1 MPTVSTDTRYDDY
14 YYTVNLQVSDE
25 IKDIIVRNHVEP
37 NYIRDIDDL
46 FDGKRNWK
54 RVGQTFETASKAL
67 VAVGGIVSFAAGFFN
82 EYYLSFIAGAISTIS
97 LATLQFSS
105 FGYKESKKQ
114 SIELNTNLKR
124 LKIEEVP
131 INDRNADET
140 IMGRMS
146 YAQQSVRPSQTPSSH
161 YQQQEIINALQNQLA
176 AQHNM
181 LSSELDALRTENEN
195 LKNTVKK
202 DSEKESS
209 NEMSKVVVLSDEIA
223 ADIKSKE
230 EGKQTIY
237 KSGKLELA
245 RTSSSEYTFNIH
257 SSEEEESKQHTE
269 V

>member
-1 MPTVSTDTRYDDY
+1 MPTVSTDTRYDEY

-46 FDGKRNWK
+46 FAGKRNWK
-54 RVGQTFETASKAL
+54 KVGQSFETASKAL
-67 VAVGGIVSFAAGFFN
+67 VAIGGIISFAAGFFN

-131 INDRNADET
+131 VNDRNTDET
-140 IMGRMS
+140 MVARSS
-146 YAQQSVRPSQTPSSH
+146 YAQQSVRPSQNQQYY
-161 YQQQEIINALQNQLA
+161 YQSQDVINALQNQLA
-176 AQHNM
+176 TDH
-181 LSSELDALRTENEN
+181 SEFSKEIASLRAENET
-195 LKNTVKK
+195 LKKA
-202 DSEKESS
+202 SEKENAKQDTKEDTKEITLS
-209 NEMSKVVVLSDEIA
+209 NEVAD
-223 ADIKSKE
+223 DIKSKD

-245 RTSSSEYTFNIH
+245 RTSSGEYTFNIH
-257 SSEEEESKQHTE
+257 RSEDEEVKQ
-269 V
+269 